1 MVGFGLRIL
10 GNLTPEQVR
19 VIYWSFGGML
29 VILLVG
35 VVLFYGI
42 RRWLLVRDAEHS
54 PTHGFDME
62 SLERLRDSGDITREE
77 FRLLRRI
84 ALGLP
89 PDEQETMES
98 LSSEAPSND
107 DLMSEENAQ
116 ENPCADEESD
126 PE

>member
-1 MVGFGLRIL
+1 MVGNGLRIL

-19 VIYWSFGGML
+19 VIYWCFGGML
-29 VILLVG
+29 AILFVG
-35 VVLFYGI
+35 VILFYGI

-77 FRLLRRI
+77 FQLLRRI

-98 LSSEAPSND
+98 PSSEAPSDD
-107 DLMSEENAQ
+107 DLVNEDNAQ